1 MRTLVAKELLPYYD
15 EYKKLLQEI
24 DEDQEMIGQ
33 NEDFIRD
40 QIEAGV
46 DPADDPMI
54 SLFTDSISDAND
66 AINANSARLDE
77 IDKFLIENNMV
88 GLIYQSRLAV
98 VKQIAKFEKK
108 LQFWQKLD
116 AQIAEKV
123 AAYVKKEGVSEDIAS
138 IVLKVGDKKFRA
150 ACVALNEREDYD
162 CATETRRVL
171 ENMELG
177 TTKMLIPEN
186 MLPAKVDGKG
196 IK

>member
-1 MRTLVAKELLPYYD
+1 M
-15 EYKKLLQEI
+15 
-24 DEDQEMIGQ
+24 
-33 NEDFIRD
+33 
-40 QIEAGV
+40 EAGV

-66 AINANSARLDE
+66 AINANSKRLDE
-77 IDKFLIENNMV
+77 IDKFLTENNML

-108 LQFWQKLD
+108 FALWQKLETE
-116 AQIAEKV
+116 IAAKI

-150 ACVALNEREDYD
+150 ACVALNEREDYYS
-162 CATETRRVL
+162 ATDTRRVL
-171 ENMELG
+171 ESMELG
-177 TTKMLIPEN
+177 TTKMLIPES
-186 MLPAKVDGKG
+186 MLQAKVDGKG